1 MVPGHKWIRALV
13 DGQVVVDARAFMFV
27 WEIPHWP
34 TWFFRSEDLKGEL
47 KEADGAPRQS
57 SDLAG
62 AKRYDFQA
70 AGKVLSGAA
79 KRYPDSPSEELT
91 EL

>member
-1 MVPGHKWIRALV
+1 MG
-13 DGQVVVDARAFMFV
+13 
-27 WEIPHWP
+27 
-34 TWFFRSEDLKGEL
+34 
-47 KEADGAPRQS
+47 RQS